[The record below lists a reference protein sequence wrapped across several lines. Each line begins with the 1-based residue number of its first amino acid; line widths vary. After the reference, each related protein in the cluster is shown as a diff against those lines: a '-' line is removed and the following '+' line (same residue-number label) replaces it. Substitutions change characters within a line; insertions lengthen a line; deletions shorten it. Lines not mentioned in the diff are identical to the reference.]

1 MTIRLLS
8 VGRPREPHAIAL
20 HDGYAERLRRLGFD
34 YRAESVPDVRGGK
47 YSADHVRELEARAL
61 ERRLG
66 DRRCVTV
73 IALDPAGEM
82 LDSPRLARRLER
94 WSPRGVTLVIGGPTG
109 LHEGLVERADGAWS
123 LSRLTFPHELV
134 RAIVAEQLYRAATL
148 LRNIPY
154 HK

>member
-1 MTIRLLS
+1 
-8 VGRPREPHAIAL
+8 
-20 HDGYAERLRRLGFD
+20 
-34 YRAESVPDVRGGK
+34 
-47 YSADHVRELEARAL
+47 
-61 ERRLG
+61 
-66 DRRCVTV
+66 
-73 IALDPAGEM
+73 
-82 LDSPRLARRLER
+82 
-94 WSPRGVTLVIGGPTG
+94 VTLVIGGPTG